1 MKKETKMV
9 YETPWMECTQIEAEG
24 TFAGSVVDPE
34 GKGMEVVAGDQ
45 GFENFDASSTFG
57 EDGKQTN
64 KNGAITWE

>member
-24 TFAGSVVDPE
+24 TFAGSVVDDK

-45 GFENFDASSTFG
+45 DYQSFDGSSSFNQNSGKYEGENIS
-57 EDGKQTN
+57 
-64 KNGAITWE
+64 WE